1 MSIRDLIA
9 ILPEPLRHRSL
20 THPSVADP
28 YESNGR
34 LEFLGDSVLNSRVA
48 ELVFHGYPELLEGDL
63 TRIRAHLVRKSFL
76 ASVGR
81 SRGARGDHRELR
93 HKRLGHRGHRRGHNR
108 RRVSHRQRTRLQDV
122 DEIFNPSEVDTDELR
137 DWKTLLQETLQADGL
152 RPDLPGPLQAGPG
165 PPPAASSSAV
175 SVDGSEVATGEGT
188 SIKESEQTAA
198 RAALEILGI
207 RPVARARRRGPRRRV
222 ASGSARNC
230 FQR

>member
-1 MSIRDLIA
+1 M
-9 ILPEPLRHRSL
+9 
-20 THPSVADP
+20 ADP

-34 LEFLGDSVLNSRVA
+34 LEFLGDSVLNNRVA

-76 ASVGR
+76 SSVGR
-81 SRGARGDHRELR
+81 REGLEEIVESSVINDSVVADTVEAIIGAAYLIDRDLVLR
-93 HKRLGHRGHRRGHNR
+93 
-108 RRVSHRQRTRLQDV
+108 TV

-152 RPDLPGPLQAGPG
+152 RPTYRVISKQGPAHRPNFISG
-165 PPPAASSSAV
+165 V
-175 SVDGSEVATGEGT
+175 SVDGREVATGEGP

-207 RPVARARRRGPRRRV
+207 RPVTRPAVEVHVGA
-222 ASGSARNC
+222 
-230 FQR
+230 